1 MTRSDNNA
9 SEPVEEPT
17 AVADRIRIW
26 IQSRR
31 TSREELL
38 LPNVRRSVRS
48 VEAAAIAGI
57 VFSVLFVAALL
68 IMQGAPGFE
77 ASPAEISRFY
87 DDPDAVHSVVVGIQL
102 VPISVIALV
111 WFIAV
116 VRRRIGDRED
126 KLFSTVFMGGGL
138 LFAALVLVGAATA
151 GAPALVTEL
160 TGRSPDPETTILF
173 RGVGSALLTIQG
185 PRIGSLFIFS
195 ASTLGLRTGAFPRWL
210 SLLGYV
216 LGLSL
221 LIPLPFIDAW
231 RFAFPAWVGV
241 ASLALLI
248 RVRIA
253 PLETP
258 PPTGDE
264 GH

>member
-1 MTRSDNNA
+1 MTDP
-9 SEPVEEPT
+9 EP
-17 AVADRIRIW
+17 R
-26 IQSRR
+26 
-31 TSREELL
+31 
-38 LPNVRRSVRS
+38 LPKLRRSMRS

-57 VFSVLFVAALL
+57 VFSVLFVTALL
-68 IMQGAPGFE
+68 VMSRAPGFD
-77 ASPAEISRFY
+77 ASLTEIRVFY
-87 DDPDAVHSVVVGIQL
+87 DDPEAVHSVVVGIQL
-102 VPISVIALV
+102 VPIAVIALV

-116 VRRRIGDRED
+116 IRRRIGDRED

-138 LFAALVLVGAATA
+138 LFGALVLVGAATA

-160 TGRSPDPETTILF
+160 TGRPPDPETAILF
-173 RGVGSALLTIQG
+173 RGVGSALLAIQG

-221 LIPLPFIDAW
+221 LIPLPFIDAG
-231 RFAFPAWVGV
+231 RFAFPAWVGM
-241 ASLALLI
+241 ASLTLLI
-248 RVRIA
+248 RVRTV

-258 PPTGDE
+258 SPSFDDEAGEGPPGPSTGGPDQRS
-264 GH
+264 